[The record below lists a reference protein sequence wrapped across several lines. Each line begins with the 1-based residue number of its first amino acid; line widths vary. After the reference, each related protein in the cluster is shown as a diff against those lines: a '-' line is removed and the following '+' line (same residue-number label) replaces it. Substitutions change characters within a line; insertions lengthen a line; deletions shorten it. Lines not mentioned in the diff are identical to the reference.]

1 MRVNQPIGFSLRLFT
16 WRVRWI
22 QKRTLTLQ
30 KNFRTC
36 QKKMTQQQ
44 VQIKKRARTIFD
56 AGTTSVEKCNA
67 GHGKRS
73 RA

>member
-1 MRVNQPIGFSLRLFT
+1 
-16 WRVRWI
+16 
-22 QKRTLTLQ
+22 
-30 KNFRTC
+30 
-36 QKKMTQQQ
+36 MTQQQ